1 MLDVETT
8 TSGIEMKRKI
18 DNIIDD
24 DDTPSTTKKR
34 KSTDSGIEEEEAI
47 QTKDESSKKESD
59 EGSKSDTEENNKP
72 RNKDSFSSAFNVT
85 STMNKWYTSGAQL
98 GQLVHYNPNQWVQS
112 MVPLMMHGAYGPFHS
127 QFAKSLLTTKR
138 TESS

>member
-34 KSTDSGIEEEEAI
+34 KSTDSAIEEEAI
-47 QTKDESSKKESD
+47 ETADESPKKVNN
-59 EGSKSDTEENNKP
+59 EGSKSDTEENNKSQ
-72 RNKDSFSSAFNVT
+72 NKDSFSSAFNVT

-112 MVPLMMHGAYGPFHS
+112 WCHS
-127 QFAKSLLTTKR
+127 
-138 TESS
+138 

>member
-18 DNIIDD
+18 NNIIDD

-34 KSTDSGIEEEEAI
+34 KSTDSGIEEEAI
-47 QTKDESSKKESD
+47 ETTDESPKKVND
-59 EGSKSDTEENNKP
+59 EGSKSDTEEKNDKP
-72 RNKDSFSSAFNVT
+72 QNKDSFSSAFNVT

>member
-8 TSGIEMKRKI
+8 TSGFEMKRKI
-18 DNIIDD
+18 DNVTNDN
-24 DDTPSTTKKR
+24 DTPSTTKKR
-34 KSTDSGIEEEEAI
+34 KSTDSGIEEEE
-47 QTKDESSKKESD
+47 TETTDESPKKEND

-72 RNKDSFSSAFNVT
+72 QNKDSFSSAFNVT

-98 GQLVHYNPNQWVQS
+98 GQLVHYSPNQWVQS

>member
-24 DDTPSTTKKR
+24 DDIPSTTKKR
-34 KSTDSGIEEEEAI
+34 KSTDSGIEEEEI
-47 QTKDESSKKESD
+47 EITDQSPKKEND
-59 EGSKSDTEENNKP
+59 EGNKSGTEENNKSQ
-72 RNKDSFSSAFNVT
+72 NKDSFSSAFNVT